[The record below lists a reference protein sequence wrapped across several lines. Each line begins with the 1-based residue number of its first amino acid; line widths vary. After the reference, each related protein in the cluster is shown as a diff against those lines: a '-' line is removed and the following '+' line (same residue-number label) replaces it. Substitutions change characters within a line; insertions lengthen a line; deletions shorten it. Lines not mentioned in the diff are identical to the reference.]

1 MLFRSPD
8 YSQKVMDQLGGI
20 RTMAVRE
27 ALASDPELAL
37 DVLLTGLLGQVRGNA
52 YSWQQAAEITAEK
65 NRFHVDDA
73 VMGHSTIA
81 DIDEI
86 ARADLDRLAE
96 TPTLDDMRQMDS
108 EAKLRLLAYCVA
120 SQITSLSFHSDRDRQ
135 LAQIVGAAQINM
147 ADKWEP
153 DRKSVV

>member
-1 MLFRSPD
+1 
-8 YSQKVMDQLGGI
+8 
-20 RTMAVRE
+20 
-27 ALASDPELAL
+27 
-37 DVLLTGLLGQVRGNA
+37 
-52 YSWQQAAEITAEK
+52 
-65 NRFHVDDA
+65 
-73 VMGHSTIA
+73 MGHSTIA

-86 ARADLDRLAE
+86 AGADLARLAE

-135 LAQIVGAAQINM
+135 LAQIVGAAQIDM

-153 DRKSVV
+153 NQVFYDQLSKATLLKLLDSESQAA

>member
-1 MLFRSPD
+1 MC
-8 YSQKVMDQLGGI
+8 
-20 RTMAVRE
+20 
-27 ALASDPELAL
+27 
-37 DVLLTGLLGQVRGNA
+37 
-52 YSWQQAAEITAEK
+52 
-65 NRFHVDDA
+65 
-73 VMGHSTIA
+73 HSTIA
-81 DIDEI
+81 DIDAI

-147 ADKWEP
+147 ADKRSEEHTSELQSLM
-153 DRKSVV
+153 RISYAVFCLKKKQQQKNIRYHHKQYNN

>member
-1 MLFRSPD
+1 
-8 YSQKVMDQLGGI
+8 
-20 RTMAVRE
+20 MAVRE
-27 ALASDPELAL
+27 ALACDPELAL

-65 NRFHVDDA
+65 NRLHVDDA

-96 TPTLDDMRQMDS
+96 TPTLDHMRQLRS
-108 EAKLRLLAYCVA
+108 EEH
-120 SQITSLSFHSDRDRQ
+120 TSEPPPLMRHSSAGFC
-135 LAQIVGAAQINM
+135 L
-147 ADKWEP
+147 
-153 DRKSVV
+153 

>member
-1 MLFRSPD
+1 MRISDWSSDVCSSDL
-8 YSQKVMDQLGGI
+8 I

-73 VMGHSTIA
+73 VMGHSTID
-81 DIDEI
+81 DIEEI
-86 ARADLDRLAE
+86 ARADLDHLAE
-96 TPTLDDMRQMDS
+96 TTQLDDMRQ
-108 EAKLRLLAYCVA
+108 EAHEKKLRPRAY
-120 SQITSLSFHSDRDRQ
+120 SDY
-135 LAQIVGAAQINM
+135 
-147 ADKWEP
+147 
-153 DRKSVV
+153 

>member
-1 MLFRSPD
+1 
-8 YSQKVMDQLGGI
+8 
-20 RTMAVRE
+20 
-27 ALASDPELAL
+27 
-37 DVLLTGLLGQVRGNA
+37 
-52 YSWQQAAEITAEK
+52 
-65 NRFHVDDA
+65 
-73 VMGHSTIA
+73 MGHSTIA

-86 ARADLDRLAE
+86 AGADLARLAE

-135 LAQIVGAAQINM
+135 LAEIVGAAQIDM

-153 DRKSVV
+153 NKVFYDQISKATLLKLARKRVGEGTRVAVRGELGGGR